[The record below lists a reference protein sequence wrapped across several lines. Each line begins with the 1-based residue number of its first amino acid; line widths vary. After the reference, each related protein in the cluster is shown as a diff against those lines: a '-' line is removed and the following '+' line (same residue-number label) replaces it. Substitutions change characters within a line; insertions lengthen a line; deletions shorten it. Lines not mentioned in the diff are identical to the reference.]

1 MSLLVLCE
9 FRARPDKEAEF
20 LRLARALATSAAT
33 EPGTL
38 RYEWFV
44 TQKPGHYS
52 IIEEYVDAD
61 AAEAHNNHVEPL
73 LREAFAVVDLVSASF
88 YGELNQYLREWISG
102 REGIAVNMRLSPDFT
117 PERRGDRG
125 RGDAG

>member
-1 MSLLVLCE
+1 MSLTVVIE
-9 FRARPDKEAEF
+9 FSIRPDGEAEF
-20 LRLARALATSAAT
+20 LRLARALASAAAT
-33 EPGTL
+33 EAGTL

-73 LREAFAVVDLVSASF
+73 LREMFAVVDLVSVSF
-88 YGELNQYLREWISG
+88 FGELNQYIRDWIAG
-102 REGIAVNMRLSPDFT
+102 REGIALNRPL
-117 PERRGDRG
+117 
-125 RGDAG
+125 

>member
-1 MSLLVLCE
+1 MSLVVICE
-9 FRARPDKEAEF
+9 CRVRPDGDAEF
-20 LRLARALATSAAT
+20 LRLARALASAAAT

-38 RYEWFV
+38 RYQWFV

-73 LREAFAVVDLVSASF
+73 LREIFTVVDLVSVSF
-88 YGELNQYLREWISG
+88 YGELNQYLRDWISG
-102 REGIAVNMRLSPDFT
+102 REGVALNLPL
-117 PERRGDRG
+117 
-125 RGDAG
+125 

>member
-9 FRARPDKEAEF
+9 FRVRTDGETSF
-20 LRLARALATSAAT
+20 LRVARALASAAAT

-38 RYEWFV
+38 RYQWFA

-61 AAEAHNNHVEPL
+61 AAETHNNHVDSL
-73 LREAFAVVDLVSASF
+73 LRELFAVSELVSVSF
-88 YGELNQYLREWISG
+88 FGELNPYLREWSSG
-102 REGIAVNMRLSPDFT
+102 REGVAVNLPL
-117 PERRGDRG
+117 
-125 RGDAG
+125 